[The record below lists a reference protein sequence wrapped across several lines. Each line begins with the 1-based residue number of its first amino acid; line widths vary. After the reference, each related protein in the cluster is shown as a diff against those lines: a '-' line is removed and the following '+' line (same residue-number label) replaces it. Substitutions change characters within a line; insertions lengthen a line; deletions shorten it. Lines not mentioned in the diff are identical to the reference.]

1 MIISKIL
8 PQKGHIFKIYFS
20 DGSITELDKDICL
33 QQGLSENDHI
43 EIETL
48 KELEYLSS
56 YKLAKSRALWYLDRQ
71 DYTEKKLYEKLLQKG
86 FQKKTCA
93 EVLARLVEIGAV
105 NDRRYAE
112 RYAEKLLEAN
122 VSKREALQKM
132 LVRGVPIDLAKE
144 VLCDFAVDEED
155 QIYSL
160 IEKKY
165 ATKLQGENGY
175 QKVFAALA
183 RKGFSFSAIKSV
195 LKKITEDIEFSEEY

>member
-43 EIETL
+43 EIEAL
-48 KELEYLSS
+48 KQLEYLSG
-56 YKLAKSRALWYLDRQ
+56 YKRAKSRALWSLDRQ

-86 FQKKTCA
+86 FQKKACA
-93 EVLARLVEIGAV
+93 EVLARLIEIGAV

-165 ATKLQGENGY
+165 AAKLQGENGY

-195 LKKITEDIEFSEEY
+195 LKKFIEDIEFSEEY